1 MVRSKMRLII
11 VLSVLSILFFALSAT
26 AFAADVSV
34 DIVSFTRG
42 EQEDLRSSELLEAR
56 VTGYEGNVRELK
68 YKWKSTLGT
77 YLYVYNSHN
86 MYGINNTDGEIE
98 IYNKNISSSANMSG
112 RSYKD
117 TFTGV
122 GYAWAAI
129 YGANL
134 SNTALVG
141 TITVEV
147 YDANNNL
154 LASDSHT
161 GTREVT
167 GYNWMRPVYEYK
179 GIVEMDL
186 SADVSNIAFGIFEG
200 DTKNVKILLGE
211 SSIVHIT
218 CAECSVKDV
227 KIVEGKDV
235 VEIVFD
241 GEANEYHIKSVTG
254 VDSGTARVSVSI
266 EKGNCKFHN
275 DTSATREIAIYIYN
289 KPTTTSTAT
298 AIMLDNLDDN
308 CRYYIGG
315 VEGKRKLHDDGKEYV
330 VFEGLTP
337 NTEYQVE
344 VVGHVAGT
352 DPVYAYVY
360 ERTKPAH
367 TGTIEVILN
376 GSYDTATGV
385 ATGDRVDI
393 STILPDCET
402 LYLRYEDTDIY
413 FPLERV
419 AEGVYTSELSNG
431 TYTIYSDNN
440 SSAKLSDQKLTMN
453 DASRT
458 RELFF
463 NSVTYDLNGGV
474 GGPANTTEYYL
485 VESTVTASDAVP
497 EMDRH
502 LFIGWKDQSGNMYK
516 AGETVT
522 ERIAAPY
529 TLTAQ
534 YVDSHAVYVN
544 MTIKHLCVHGD
555 NHNNDRGRHDI
566 TFTVDRRFAGEHNY
580 TELVSNTI
588 DWDGESAFTNPMFNA
603 EYVYDE
609 DHDRTIYTG
618 VLPVLA
624 NVEKDAE
631 YTFTTVKSGYT
642 VESVNTYY
650 DEKGDLQIN
659 AVLIFD
665 PYNYDLAFS
674 VELDEEAKKVADDLK
689 PVAVNV
695 KVTCFANTP
704 YDSDYG
710 KPEGDDTVSW
720 FTVTQMRETY
730 ERIAL
735 DANGKGAGTY
745 PVWMATTDTNTPY
758 VYRIEVVSYELHD
771 GSLILAED
779 VGGAHTTYA
788 TADNRYFANVV
799 VDGGKDPRPTDDD
812 TLTGV
817 WYENGTQN
825 GTVTAVVSIEV
836 FDVTFVPNGGVL
848 NGSEDNLIVEHQI
861 GIPSLSAYVPAR
873 EGGYIFDGWYYADE
887 NGNITDTKA
896 VSEEIIFEN
905 ETLIAKWRDPLTVKG
920 NVAVAGT
927 YDTEDGKMTIY
938 DLDRIKEVVVLLQR
952 LDANGYPETVS
963 HMIVPVTYHG
973 DYGLGEY
980 SFTQIP
986 DNDHEFRIKVVSAN
1000 YHTHYLNE
1008 TSDADVSDYDSYSE
1022 ENMYMAEFA
1031 GDTEANVHIYLHFMP
1046 DSFDLEYMV
1055 DATSVGAGFRPTSAE
1070 VLVLCDTGE
1079 HIDPQHWTVISQM
1092 NVNGAFVGNDT
1103 EISGGIGEGSESVWQ
1118 NKPDGST
1125 AYDYSMRV
1133 QSMVFDG
1140 EEVVYNSALPYAIYY
1155 NGSARYGEVNGQS
1168 QVLVATVVPR
1178 MYEIVYEIG
1187 NLPEDVAVNNMDSYW
1202 TIDQTFEDTY
1212 YWSYGKD
1219 VLAYPTAEGYTFIGW
1234 YDEEGDK
1241 VSVVD
1246 GSRYGDITLT
1256 AKWRPNVEFEVLGD
1270 AGYYAETKYAEDRS
1284 GVIAFNAH
1292 VKNIDVVKD
1301 YILGFGIYVYDTT
1314 GLHEK
1319 ADGECVDID
1328 RLVADDGYFHVLVSN
1343 IEFSD
1348 FATRVLATP
1357 YVITEDGVVMG
1368 ETSLYVAVADIN
1380 KWLGSK
1386 ELKGEVE

>member
-1 MVRSKMRLII
+1 MGRSKMRFF
-11 VLSVLSILFFALSAT
+11 VALSVLSIIFFALLTT
-26 AFAADVSV
+26 AFAADNVSV
-34 DIVSFTRG
+34 EIVSFTRG
-42 EQEDLRSSELLEAR
+42 AQEDLRSSELLEAR
-56 VTGYEGNVRELK
+56 VTDYEGNVRELK
-68 YKWKSTLGT
+68 YKWTSTLGT

-86 MYGINNTDGEIE
+86 MYGINNTEGEIE
-98 IYNKNISSSANMSG
+98 IYNNNISASANMTG
-112 RSYKD
+112 RSYKNS
-117 TFTGV
+117 FSGV
-122 GYAWAAI
+122 GYAWASV

-134 SNTALVG
+134 SSDALIG

-161 GTREVT
+161 GTRVIT
-167 GYNWMRPVYEYK
+167 GYNWIWPVYEYK

-218 CAECSVKDV
+218 CEECSVEDV
-227 KIVEGKDV
+227 KIIEGKDA

-241 GEANEYHIKSVTG
+241 GTANEYHIKSVTG
-254 VDSGTARVSVSI
+254 VNSGTAKVSVSI
-266 EKGNCKFHN
+266 KKGNCKFHKN
-275 DTSATREIAIYIYN
+275 TSATREIAIYIYK

-298 AIMLDNLDDN
+298 AIMLDNLDEN
-308 CRYYIGG
+308 CTYYIGG
-315 VEGKRKLHDDGKEYV
+315 VKGERKLHDDGKEYV

-337 NTEYQVE
+337 NTKYQVE
-344 VVGHVAGT
+344 VVGDVDGT
-352 DPVYAYVY
+352 EPAYAYVY
-360 ERTKPAH
+360 ESTKPAH
-367 TGTIEVILN
+367 KGTVEVILN

-385 ATGDRVDI
+385 ATGERVDI
-393 STILPDCET
+393 STVLPDCET

-419 AEGVYTSELSNG
+419 SEGVYTSELSNG
-431 TYTIYSDNN
+431 TYTIYSANN
-440 SSAKLSDQKLTMN
+440 SSAKLSDQELTMN

-458 RELFF
+458 RELFY
-463 NSVTYDLNGGV
+463 NSVTYDLGGGT
-474 GGPANTTEYYL
+474 GGPADTTEYYL

-497 EMDRH
+497 EMDGH
-502 LFIGWKDQSGNMYK
+502 LFIGWKDQDGNMYK

-522 ERIAAPY
+522 ERISVPY

-534 YVDSHAVYVN
+534 YVESHAVYVN
-544 MTIKHLCVHGD
+544 MLIKHICIHGD
-555 NHNNDRGRHDI
+555 EHNNDKGRHDI
-566 TFTVDRRFAGEHNY
+566 TFTVDRRFEGEQDY
-580 TELVSNTI
+580 TELISKTI
-588 DWDGESAFTNPMFNA
+588 DWDGESTFTDATFDA

-609 DHDRTIYTG
+609 KYDRTVYTG

-631 YTFTTVKSGYT
+631 YTFTTVKSGYDL
-642 VESVNTYY
+642 ESVETYY
-650 DEKGDLQIN
+650 DEKGNLQID

-665 PYNYDLAFS
+665 PLNFDLTFT
-674 VELDEEAKKVADDLK
+674 VELDEDAKQVADNLK

-720 FTVTQMRETY
+720 FPITQMRRTY

-735 DANGKGAGTY
+735 DADGKGEGTY
-745 PVWMATTDTNTPY
+745 PVWMTTTDETNTPY
-758 VYRIEVVSYELHD
+758 VYRIEVVSYELSN
-771 GSLILAED
+771 GSLILANNVD
-779 VGGAHTTYA
+779 GANTTYT
-788 TADNRYFANVV
+788 TADERYSAEIV
-799 VDGGKDPRPTDDD
+799 VDGGKDPRDTDSD
-812 TLTGV
+812 TLTGA
-817 WYENGTQN
+817 WYENGVQN
-825 GTVTAVVSIEV
+825 GEITAVVSIEV
-836 FDVTFVPNGGVL
+836 FDVTFVPNGGTL
-848 NGSEDNLIVEHQI
+848 NDSEDSLLVEHQI
-861 GIPSLSAYVPAR
+861 GIPDLSSYVPAR

-887 NGNITDTKA
+887 DGNITETKA
-896 VSEEIIFEN
+896 VSEEIIYKN

-927 YDTEDGKMTIY
+927 YETADGEMTIY
-938 DLDRIKEVVVLLQR
+938 DHDRIKEVVVLLQR
-952 LDANGYPETVS
+952 LDANGYAETVS
-963 HMIVPVTYHG
+963 HMTVPVTYQG

-1008 TSDADVSDYDSYSE
+1008 TSDADISDYGSYSE
-1022 ENMYMAEFA
+1022 DNMYMAEFN

-1046 DSFDLEYMV
+1046 DSFDLEYKV
-1055 DATSVGAGFRPTSAE
+1055 DVINIGAGFRPTSAE

-1079 HIDPQHWTVISQM
+1079 HIDPQHWDVISQM
-1092 NVNGAFVGNDT
+1092 NINGEFVGNDT
-1103 EISGGIGEGSESVWQ
+1103 AISGGIGEGSESVWQ

-1125 AYDYSMRV
+1125 AYDYSIRV
-1133 QSMVFDG
+1133 GSMVFDG
-1140 EEVVYNSALPYAIYY
+1140 EEVSYTNSLPYAIYY
-1155 NGSARYGEVNGQS
+1155 NGSARYGEINGQS
-1168 QVLVATVVPR
+1168 QLLVATVVPR
-1178 MYEIVYEIG
+1178 MYNITYEAG
-1187 NLPEDVAVNNMDSYW
+1187 NLPEDVIMSNMDSYW
-1202 TIDQTFEDTY
+1202 TMDQTFEDTY

-1219 VLAYPTAEGYTFIGW
+1219 VLPYPTAEGFTFLGW
-1234 YDEEGDK
+1234 YDGDGNK

-1246 GSRYGDITLT
+1246 GSRYGDFTLT
-1256 AKWRPNVEFEVLGD
+1256 AKWRPDVVFEVMTD
-1270 AGYYAETKYAEDRS
+1270 AGYYAETRYAEDKS

-1314 GLHEK
+1314 GTDEK
-1319 ADGECVDID
+1319 ADGECIDID

-1343 IEFSD
+1343 IDFGN
-1348 FATRVLATP
+1348 FATRILATP
-1357 YVITEDGVVMG
+1357 YVVMEDGVVMG
-1368 ETSLYVAVADIN
+1368 ETDMYVAVADIG
-1380 KWLGSK
+1380 KWLGPK
-1386 ELKGEVE
+1386 E